1 MVSTKGGIAWPNVKC
16 WFDPPPPN
24 VCDIFRQKCVN
35 HFWEWKCL
43 IGVVK
48 WSILGNKGTQCY
60 PKGPYYRDRVLIR
73 TFLAFWVP
81 IGSLFIFQGPY
92 FQCFGFIH
100 AKNVNSVCLHVYSSE
115 LTSVCLHVYR
125 SELTWFVCDNFL
137 HCYYT
142 NMLWSDA
149 SQVILLANFVFF
161 LCVKFH
167 KSLFWVPI
175 LAAGGPY
182 WVPISQK
189 VGSLLGPYFKAWG
202 SLIV

>member
-81 IGSLFIFQGPY
+81 IGSFFYIRVPIFSVLASFTRRLIYGHLAIEPCATNRAQRCVPVPPVWMKGKKLVSKPWLWRSSISMSEIKSANNLCSFFLQSVLIRIY
-92 FQCFGFIH
+92 ILPQSRSFQTAF
-100 AKNVNSVCLHVYSSE
+100 N
-115 LTSVCLHVYR
+115 
-125 SELTWFVCDNFL
+125 
-137 HCYYT
+137 
-142 NMLWSDA
+142 LWSTDFF
-149 SQVILLANFVFF
+149 NFNIWMF
-161 LCVKFH
+161 
-167 KSLFWVPI
+167 
-175 LAAGGPY
+175 
-182 WVPISQK
+182 Q
-189 VGSLLGPYFKAWG
+189 
-202 SLIV
+202 

>member
-1 MVSTKGGIAWPNVKC
+1 MSTLRCSCKQLLMPAGEENIHPSTWS
-16 WFDPPPPN
+16 
-24 VCDIFRQKCVN
+24 CDIQYWPSITNLLEENYNIGSAVACS
-35 HFWEWKCL
+35 WKHCH
-43 IGVVK
+43 
-48 WSILGNKGTQCY
+48 CH
-60 PKGPYYRDRVLIR
+60 PKGPYYRDWVHIG

-92 FQCFGFIH
+92 FQCFGSIH

-202 SLIV
+202 SL

>member
-1 MVSTKGGIAWPNVKC
+1 M
-16 WFDPPPPN
+16 
-24 VCDIFRQKCVN
+24 
-35 HFWEWKCL
+35 
-43 IGVVK
+43 VK

-142 NMLWSDA
+142 YMLWSDA
-149 SQVILLANFVFF
+149 SHVTLLANFDFSYAYALNF
-161 LCVKFH
+161 INRCFG
-167 KSLFWVPI
+167 SLFWLLGVPI
-175 LAAGGPY
+175 GSLFHKKLGPY
-182 WVPISQK
+182 WVPISK
-189 VGSLLGPYFKAWG
+189 LGGPY
-202 SLIV
+202 

>member
-1 MVSTKGGIAWPNVKC
+1 MRGGGSTLTVGKCEMWSNFFHFKMVKYVNLLWKNHNTLTVKGVSTKGGIAWPNVKC

-81 IGSLFIFQGPY
+81 IGSLFILQGPY

-100 AKNVNSVCLHVYSSE
+100 AKNVNSVCM
-115 LTSVCLHVYR
+115 
-125 SELTWFVCDNFL
+125 
-137 HCYYT
+137 YT
-142 NMLWSDA
+142 AMS
-149 SQVILLANFVFF
+149 
-161 LCVKFH
+161 
-167 KSLFWVPI
+167 
-175 LAAGGPY
+175 
-182 WVPISQK
+182 
-189 VGSLLGPYFKAWG
+189 
-202 SLIV
+202 

>member
-1 MVSTKGGIAWPNVKC
+1 MLKSPISPNFSSQVQKGAKLQFMHC
-16 WFDPPPPN
+16 
-24 VCDIFRQKCVN
+24 Q
-35 HFWEWKCL
+35 L
-43 IGVVK
+43 
-48 WSILGNKGTQCY
+48 
-60 PKGPYYRDRVLIR
+60 KGPYYRDLVLIR

-81 IGSLFIFQGPY
+81 IGSLFTFQGPY

-161 LCVKFH
+161 PCVKFH

-202 SLIV
+202 SL